1 MDQELIDFFKKIP
14 KNNNDIVF
22 FDIDDTLIRPY
33 NDNQPVTSVVNFYK
47 YLVNNG
53 YNTAIITA
61 RPNFEQN
68 LQYTINDL
76 KNIGIDN
83 DYKFLVLKPL
93 NENNITEYK
102 INARKQILDMGY
114 TSLMSIGDMHWDVG
128 KYGGIGIIVL
138 PNN

>member
-14 KNNNDIVF
+14 KKNNDIVF
-22 FDIDDTLIRPY
+22 FDIDDTLLRPY
-33 NDNQPVTSVVNFYK
+33 NNNQPIVSVVNFYK

-61 RPNFEQN
+61 RPNIEQN

-93 NENNITEYK
+93 NEDNITEYK
-102 INARKQILDMGY
+102 MNARKQILDMGY
-114 TSLMSIGDMHWDVG
+114 TPLMSIGDMYWDVG

>member
-1 MDQELIDFFKKIP
+1 MDQDLIDFFQKIP
-14 KNNNDIVF
+14 KKNSDIVF
-22 FDIDDTLIRPY
+22 FDIDDTLLRSY
-33 NDNQPVTSVVNFYK
+33 NTSQPIVPVVNFYK

-68 LQYTINDL
+68 VKYTIDDL
-76 KNIGIDN
+76 KNIGIEN

-93 NENNITEYK
+93 NEHNIVEYK
-102 INARKQILDMGY
+102 INARKQILDNGY
-114 TSLMSIGDMHWDVG
+114 TPLMSIGDMYWDVG